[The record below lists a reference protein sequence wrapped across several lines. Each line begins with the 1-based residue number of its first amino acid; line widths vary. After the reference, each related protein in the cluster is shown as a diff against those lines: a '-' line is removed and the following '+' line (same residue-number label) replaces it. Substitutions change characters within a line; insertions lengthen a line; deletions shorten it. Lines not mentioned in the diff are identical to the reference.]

1 MQVFL
6 RLHTAR
12 HITLDV
18 FPTDTISAVKRRIH
32 GKTLIPAENQWLV
45 AATQVLVD
53 GKTLQD
59 YFILKDS
66 TIHLN
71 VRPAADTSATPPP
84 PPVVPVTPTPP
95 GKVKTKFMTD
105 SNSFPS
111 LVMVPAAAK
120 IAEFAE
126 LIRGRLKRSDLTC
139 VWLDGCQ
146 LLDDEQ
152 FYDYWAADAIFTL
165 APDDVVPDA
174 TKIQQINQAGNQGA

>member
-1 MQVFL
+1 MQIFV
-6 RLHTAR
+6 RLHTGR

-18 FPTDTISAVKRRIH
+18 FPTDTINAVKWRIQE
-32 GKTLIPAENQWLV
+32 KTGVPAEHQWLL
-45 AATQVLVD
+45 AGAHVLVD
-53 GKTLQD
+53 GMMLQD
-59 YFILKDS
+59 YFILKDA
-66 TIHLN
+66 TIQLN
-71 VRPAADTSATPPP
+71 VRPGANTNATPPP

-105 SNSFPS
+105 SDSFPS
-111 LVMVPAAAK
+111 LVMVPAAAT

-174 TKIQQINQAGNQGA
+174 TKVQQINQAGNQGA